1 MIKRRI
7 VIASC
12 FVAFVVCIFIF
23 LFIKKQ
29 EAYNVASP
37 KESENVVEMI
47 PGQELQI
54 NKDVGN
60 AVWKSEDEEIATVTK
75 DGVIRAKKTGKVA
88 ITAKIDNA
96 TYKYVVEVK
105 QQDSTEKSKQKKV
118 PEEETSENPDGV
130 SDDEDKVEIN
140 DTLPILVVNSVEV
153 VPGDKNVKITIDV
166 KNNPGILGMSFAINY
181 DENIAKLTK
190 VESGTALENI
200 LTFTPAKKLSAGCSF
215 VWDGTEIQT
224 DQIKDGTIL
233 VLYFDIVEDA
243 NEGKYS
249 VDISYEDGNIVD
261 YKLIPINMNVQNG
274 KIYIKNKGGQ

>member
-12 FVAFVVCIFIF
+12 FVACIVCIFIAVI
-23 LFIKKQ
+23 IKKQ
-29 EAYNVASP
+29 KTYSGASP
-37 KESENVVEMI
+37 RESENVVEMI

-60 AVWKSEDEEIATVTK
+60 AAWKSENEKIATVTK

-88 ITAKIDNA
+88 ITAKIDDTN
-96 TYKYVVEVK
+96 YKYVVEVN
-105 QQDSTEKSKQKKV
+105 QHDSTEKSKQKEV
-118 PEEETSENPDGV
+118 SEEETSDDV

-140 DTLPILVVNSVEV
+140 DTLPILVVNSMEV
-153 VPGDKNVKITIDV
+153 APGDKNVKLTIDV

-181 DENIAKLTK
+181 DESIAKLTK
-190 VESGTALENI
+190 VESGAALENI
-200 LTFTPAKKLSAGCSF
+200 LTFTPTKKLSSGCSF

>member
-1 MIKRRI
+1 M
-7 VIASC
+7 
-12 FVAFVVCIFIF
+12 
-23 LFIKKQ
+23 
-29 EAYNVASP
+29 
-37 KESENVVEMI
+37 
-47 PGQELQI
+47 
-54 NKDVGN
+54 
-60 AVWKSEDEEIATVTK
+60 
-75 DGVIRAKKTGKVA
+75 
-88 ITAKIDNA
+88 
-96 TYKYVVEVK
+96 

>member
-29 EAYNVASP
+29 GAYNVASP

-60 AVWKSEDEEIATVTK
+60 AVWKSEDKEIATVTK

-105 QQDSTEKSKQKKV
+105 QQDSTEKSNQKEV
-118 PEEETSENPDGV
+118 SEEETSDDL
-130 SDDEDKVEIN
+130 DDEDKVEIN

-181 DENIAKLTK
+181 DESIAKLTK

-233 VLYFDIVEDA
+233 VLYFDIVENA

>member
-1 MIKRRI
+1 
-7 VIASC
+7 
-12 FVAFVVCIFIF
+12 
-23 LFIKKQ
+23 
-29 EAYNVASP
+29 
-37 KESENVVEMI
+37 MI

-105 QQDSTEKSKQKKV
+105 QQDSTEKSNQKEV
-118 PEEETSENPDGV
+118 SEEETSDDL
-130 SDDEDKVEIN
+130 DDEDKVEIN

-181 DENIAKLTK
+181 DESIAKLTK

-233 VLYFDIVEDA
+233 VLYFDIVENA